1 MKYEF
6 EKLLRQRKLLIIVT
20 LALIAVYVSLAF
32 SGSYDTFTG
41 FSLDYFWEDEEY
53 REFLMSQETELV
65 DEAWIENMH
74 AEYKAFVDEN
84 MMSPE
89 EIAEHI
95 AAKKAEGF
103 QIDCTAEEAIANCY
117 DIDYAFEI
125 LKSDAFYSRKMEN
138 TYIDVFNI
146 YVPLAEDP
154 VQYIHDSYEQSN
166 YFWEK
171 DTGMTWWKYMG
182 YSDTQW
188 TDYWNLIDS
197 TYEDLE
203 LTVGY
208 SLGWDVL
215 SSVMQ
220 FLPFTLGMVLI
231 VVLGNLFSQEQ
242 TDNMLS
248 ILRTT
253 KNGRARL
260 LRRKLGVAVL
270 VASALWLLFQFAM
283 LIAVSLA
290 YTLRGANVTAM
301 CFSGAPNLYGLSWLQ
316 YYLINCVYSYMG
328 TLVFALFVCCMS
340 SLLKLRLSMP
350 INLVLTLLTG
360 IPLNHFCNADKAFKL
375 LDKLRAVTPAQL
387 MASYSTLQVYQ
398 SYEFGNAIVQ
408 LPYMMAFAIIVEAIL
423 LTLLLHHR
431 EGGR

>member
-20 LALIAVYVSLAF
+20 LALIAVYVFLAF

-53 REFLMSQETELV
+53 REFRMSQETELV

-125 LKSDAFYSRKMEN
+125 LKSDAFYSRKMED

-328 TLVFALFVCCMS
+328 TLVFARFVV
-340 SLLKLRLSMP
+340 P
-350 INLVLTLLTG
+350 
-360 IPLNHFCNADKAFKL
+360 P
-375 LDKLRAVTPAQL
+375 
-387 MASYSTLQVYQ
+387 
-398 SYEFGNAIVQ
+398 
-408 LPYMMAFAIIVEAIL
+408 
-423 LTLLLHHR
+423 
-431 EGGR
+431 

>member
-20 LALIAVYVSLAF
+20 LALIAVYISLAF

-41 FSLDYFWEDEEY
+41 FSVDYFWENEEY
-53 REFLMSQETELV
+53 REFRMSQETELV

-95 AAKKAEGF
+95 SAKKAEGF

-171 DTGMTWWKYMG
+171 DTGITWWKYMG
-182 YSDTQW
+182 YSDTQL

-220 FLPFTLGMVLI
+220 FLPFTLGMALI

-242 TDNMLS
+242 TNNMLS

-253 KNGRARL
+253 KNGCARL
-260 LRRKLGVAVL
+260 LRRKLGVAVI

-283 LIAVSLA
+283 LIAVSLT

-316 YYLINCVYSYMG
+316 YYLINCVYSYLG

-360 IPLNHFCNADKAFKL
+360 IPLNNFCYTDQAFKL

-398 SYEFGNAIVQ
+398 SYEFGNVVVQ

>member
-20 LALIAVYVSLAF
+20 IALIAVYIFLAF

-41 FSLDYFWEDEEY
+41 FSVDYFWEDEEY
-53 REFLMSQETELV
+53 REFQMSQETELV

-95 AAKKAEGF
+95 SAKKAEGF

-125 LKSDAFYSRKMEN
+125 LKSDAYYSRQVD
-138 TYIDVFNI
+138 TYVDVFNI
-146 YVPLAEDP
+146 YIPLAEDA
-154 VQYIHDSYEQSN
+154 VQYIHDSYERSN

-171 DTGMTWWKYMG
+171 DTGKTGWEYMG
-182 YSDTQW
+182 YSDSQW
-188 TDYWNLIDS
+188 PDYWNLIDT

-215 SSVMQ
+215 CSVMQ
-220 FLPFTLGMVLI
+220 FLPFTLGMALI

-242 TDNMLS
+242 TDNMLP

-253 KNGRARL
+253 KNGRSRL
-260 LRRKLGVAVL
+260 LRRKLRVTVI

-283 LIAVSLA
+283 LIAVSLT
-290 YTLRGANVTAM
+290 YTLRGSNVTAM

-316 YYLINCVYSYMG
+316 YYLINCVYSYLG

-360 IPLNHFCNADKAFKL
+360 IPLNNFRYADQAFKL
-375 LDKLRAVTPAQL
+375 LDKLRAITPAQL

-408 LPYMMAFAIIVEAIL
+408 LPYMMAFSIIVEAIL

>member
-20 LALIAVYVSLAF
+20 LALITVYVFLAF

-41 FSLDYFWEDEEY
+41 FSVDYFWENEEY
-53 REFLMSQETELV
+53 REFRMSQETELV

-95 AAKKAEGF
+95 SAKKAEGF
-103 QIDCTAEEAIANCY
+103 QIDCTAEEAIADRYNF
-117 DIDYAFEI
+117 DYAFEI
-125 LKSDAFYSRKMEN
+125 LESDAYYSRQVD
-138 TYIDVFNI
+138 TYVDVFNI
-146 YVPLAEDP
+146 YIPLAEDA
-154 VQYIHDSYEQSN
+154 VQYIHDSYERSN

-171 DTGMTWWKYMG
+171 DTGKTWWEYMG
-182 YSDTQW
+182 YSDTQL
-188 TDYWNLIDS
+188 TDYWNLIDT

-215 SSVMQ
+215 CSVMQ
-220 FLPFTLGMVLI
+220 FLPFTLGMALI

-242 TDNMLS
+242 TDNMLP

-253 KNGRARL
+253 KNGRSRL
-260 LRRKLGVAVL
+260 LRWKLRVTVI
-270 VASALWLLFQFAM
+270 VASALWLLFQLAM
-283 LIAVSLA
+283 LIAVSLT
-290 YTLRGANVTAM
+290 YTLRGSNVTAM

-316 YYLINCVYSYMG
+316 YYLINCVYSYLG

-340 SLLKLRLSMP
+340 SILKLRLSMP

-360 IPLNHFCNADKAFKL
+360 IPLNNFCYADQAFKL
-375 LDKLRAVTPAQL
+375 LDKLRAITPAQL

>member
-41 FSLDYFWEDEEY
+41 FSVDYFWEDEEY
-53 REFLMSQETELV
+53 REFRMSQETELV

-360 IPLNHFCNADKAFKL
+360 IPLNHFCYADKAFKL

-387 MASYSTLQVYQ
+387 MSSYSTLQVYQ
-398 SYEFGNAIVQ
+398 SYEYGNVVAQ
-408 LPYMMAFAIIVEAIL
+408 LPYMMAIAIVVESIL
-423 LTLLLHHR
+423 LFLFLRCR
-431 EGGR
+431 EGGK

>member
-20 LALIAVYVSLAF
+20 LALIAVYIFLAF

-41 FSLDYFWEDEEY
+41 FSVDYFWENEEY
-53 REFLMSQETELV
+53 REFRMSQETELV

-74 AEYKAFVDEN
+74 TEYKAFVDEN

-95 AAKKAEGF
+95 SAKKAEGF

-125 LKSDAFYSRKMEN
+125 LKSDAFYSRKMED

-182 YSDTQW
+182 YSDTQL

-208 SLGWDVL
+208 SFGWDVL

-220 FLPFTLGMVLI
+220 FLPFTLGMALI

-242 TDNMLS
+242 TNNMLS

-253 KNGRARL
+253 KNGCARL
-260 LRRKLGVAVL
+260 LRRKLGVAVI

-283 LIAVSLA
+283 LIAVSLT

-316 YYLINCVYSYMG
+316 YYLINCVYSYLG

-360 IPLNHFCNADKAFKL
+360 IPLNNFRYTDQAFKL

-398 SYEFGNAIVQ
+398 SYEFGNVVVQ

>member
-20 LALIAVYVSLAF
+20 LALIAVYVFLAF

-53 REFLMSQETELV
+53 REFRMSQETELV

-125 LKSDAFYSRKMEN
+125 LKSDAFYSRKMED

-231 VVLGNLFSQEQ
+231 VVMGNLFSQEQ

-398 SYEFGNAIVQ
+398 SYEFGKAIVQ

>member
-41 FSLDYFWEDEEY
+41 FSVDYFWEDEEY
-53 REFLMSQETELV
+53 REFRMSQETELV
-65 DEAWIENMH
+65 DEAWIENMQ

-103 QIDCTAEEAIANCY
+103 QIDGTAEEILTDRYN
-117 DIDYAFEI
+117 IDYAFEI
-125 LKSDAFYSRKMEN
+125 LDYDAFQSREME
-138 TYIDVFNI
+138 YIYLEAYNI
-146 YVPLAEDP
+146 YTPLAKDP
-154 VQYIHDSYEQSN
+154 AQFIHNSYEKSN

-171 DTGMTWWKYMG
+171 DTGMSYWEHMG
-182 YSDTQW
+182 YSDAQW
-188 TDYWNLIDS
+188 SDYWSLIDA
-197 TYEDLE
+197 TYEDFE

-215 SSVMQ
+215 CSVMQ
-220 FLPFTLGMVLI
+220 FLPFTLGMALI

-242 TDNMLS
+242 TDNMLP

-253 KNGRARL
+253 KNGRSRL
-260 LRRKLGVAVL
+260 LRRKLGVAVI
-270 VASALWLLFQFAM
+270 VTSALWLLFQFTM
-283 LIAVSLA
+283 LIAVSLS
-290 YTLRGANVTAM
+290 YTLQGANVTAM
-301 CFSGAPNLYGLSWLQ
+301 CFNGAPNLYGLSWLQ
-316 YYLINCVYSYMG
+316 YYLINCVYSYLG

-340 SLLKLRLSMP
+340 SHLKLRLSMP

-360 IPLNHFCNADKAFKL
+360 IPLNNFCYTDQAFKL

-398 SYEFGNAIVQ
+398 SYEFGNVVVQ

-423 LTLLLHHR
+423 LILLLCHR

>member
-20 LALIAVYVSLAF
+20 LALITVYVFLAF

-41 FSLDYFWEDEEY
+41 FSVDYFWENEEY
-53 REFLMSQETELV
+53 REFRMSQETELV

-95 AAKKAEGF
+95 SAKKAEGF

-316 YYLINCVYSYMG
+316 YYLINCVYSYLG

-360 IPLNHFCNADKAFKL
+360 IPLNHFCYADKAFKL

-387 MASYSTLQVYQ
+387 MSSYSTLQVYQ

>member
-20 LALIAVYVSLAF
+20 IALIAVYISLAF

-41 FSLDYFWEDEEY
+41 FSVDYFWEDEEY
-53 REFLMSQETELV
+53 REFQMSQETELV

-95 AAKKAEGF
+95 SAKKAEGF
-103 QIDCTAEEAIANCY
+103 QIDCTAEEAIADRYNF
-117 DIDYAFEI
+117 DYAFEI
-125 LKSDAFYSRKMEN
+125 LESDAYYSRQVD
-138 TYIDVFNI
+138 TYVDVFNI
-146 YVPLAEDP
+146 YIPLAEDA
-154 VQYIHDSYEQSN
+154 VQYIHDSYERSN

-171 DTGMTWWKYMG
+171 DTGKTWWEYMG
-182 YSDTQW
+182 YSDTQL
-188 TDYWNLIDS
+188 TDYWNLIDT

-215 SSVMQ
+215 CSVMQ
-220 FLPFTLGMVLI
+220 FLPFTLGMALI

-242 TDNMLS
+242 TDNMLP
-248 ILRTT
+248 IMRTT
-253 KNGRARL
+253 KNGRSRL
-260 LRRKLGVAVL
+260 LRRKLRVTVI
-270 VASALWLLFQFAM
+270 VASALWLLFQLAM
-283 LIAVSLA
+283 LIAVSLT
-290 YTLRGANVTAM
+290 YTLRVSNVTAM

-316 YYLINCVYSYMG
+316 YYLINCVYSYLG

-360 IPLNHFCNADKAFKL
+360 IPLNNFCYADQAFKL
-375 LDKLRAVTPAQL
+375 LDKLRAITPAQL

>member
-20 LALIAVYVSLAF
+20 LALITVYVFLAF

-41 FSLDYFWEDEEY
+41 FSVDYFWENEEY
-53 REFLMSQETELV
+53 REFRMSQETELV

-89 EIAEHI
+89 EIAEH
-95 AAKKAEGF
+95 KKAEGF

-220 FLPFTLGMVLI
+220 FLPFTLGMALI

-253 KNGRARL
+253 KNGCARL
-260 LRRKLGVAVL
+260 LRRKLGVAVI
-270 VASALWLLFQFAM
+270 VASARWLLFQFAM
-283 LIAVSLA
+283 LIAVSLT

-316 YYLINCVYSYMG
+316 YYLINCVYSYLG
-328 TLVFALFVCCMS
+328 TLVFALFVSCMS

-360 IPLNHFCNADKAFKL
+360 IPLNNFCYTDQAFKL

-398 SYEFGNAIVQ
+398 SYEFGNVVVQ
-408 LPYMMAFAIIVEAIL
+408 LPYMMAIAIVVESIL
-423 LTLLLHHR
+423 LFLFLRCR
-431 EGGR
+431 EGGK

>member
-20 LALIAVYVSLAF
+20 LALITVYVFLAF

-41 FSLDYFWEDEEY
+41 FSVDYFWENEEY
-53 REFLMSQETELV
+53 REFRMSQETELV

-95 AAKKAEGF
+95 SAKKAEGF

-125 LKSDAFYSRKMEN
+125 LKSDAFYSRKMED

>member
-20 LALIAVYVSLAF
+20 LALITVYVFLAF

-41 FSLDYFWEDEEY
+41 FSVDYFWENEEY
-53 REFLMSQETELV
+53 REFRMSQETELV

-95 AAKKAEGF
+95 SAKKAEGF
-103 QIDCTAEEAIANCY
+103 MIDCTAEEAVADRYNF
-117 DIDYAFEI
+117 DYAFEI
-125 LKSDAFYSRKMEN
+125 LESDAYYSRQVD
-138 TYIDVFNI
+138 TYVDVFNI
-146 YVPLAEDP
+146 YIPLAEDA
-154 VQYIHDSYEQSN
+154 VQYIHDSYERSN

-171 DTGMTWWKYMG
+171 DTGKTWWEYMG
-182 YSDTQW
+182 YSDTQL
-188 TDYWNLIDS
+188 TDYWNLIDT

-215 SSVMQ
+215 CSVMQ
-220 FLPFTLGMVLI
+220 FLPFTLGMALI

-242 TDNMLS
+242 TDNMLP

-253 KNGRARL
+253 KNGRSRL
-260 LRRKLGVAVL
+260 LRRKLRVTVI
-270 VASALWLLFQFAM
+270 VASALWLLFQLAM
-283 LIAVSLA
+283 LIAVSLT
-290 YTLRGANVTAM
+290 YTLRGSNVTAM

-316 YYLINCVYSYMG
+316 YYLINCVYSYLG

-360 IPLNHFCNADKAFKL
+360 IPLNNFCYADQAFKL
-375 LDKLRAVTPAQL
+375 LDKLRAITPAQL

>member
-53 REFLMSQETELV
+53 REFRMSQETELV

-171 DTGMTWWKYMG
+171 DTGMPWWKYMG

>member
-20 LALIAVYVSLAF
+20 LALIAVYIFLAF

-41 FSLDYFWEDEEY
+41 FSVDYFWENEEY
-53 REFLMSQETELV
+53 REFRMSQETELV

-74 AEYKAFVDEN
+74 TEYKAFVDEN

-89 EIAEHI
+89 EIEEHI
-95 AAKKAEGF
+95 SAKKAEGF

-125 LKSDAFYSRKMEN
+125 LKSDAFYSRKMKD

-182 YSDTQW
+182 YSDTQL

-208 SLGWDVL
+208 SFGWDVL

-220 FLPFTLGMVLI
+220 FLPFTLGMALI

-242 TDNMLS
+242 TNNMLS

-253 KNGRARL
+253 KNGCARL
-260 LRRKLGVAVL
+260 LRRKLGVAVI

-283 LIAVSLA
+283 LIAVSLT

-316 YYLINCVYSYMG
+316 YYLINCVYSYLG

-360 IPLNHFCNADKAFKL
+360 IPLNNFRYTDQAFKL
-375 LDKLRAVTPAQL
+375 LDKLRAITPAQL

-408 LPYMMAFAIIVEAIL
+408 LPYMMAFSIIVEAIL

>member
-20 LALIAVYVSLAF
+20 IALIAVYISLAF

-41 FSLDYFWEDEEY
+41 FSVDYFWEDEEY
-53 REFLMSQETELV
+53 REFQMSQETELV

-95 AAKKAEGF
+95 SAKKAEGF
-103 QIDCTAEEAIANCY
+103 QIDCTAEEAIADQYNF
-117 DIDYAFEI
+117 DYAFEI
-125 LKSDAFYSRKMEN
+125 LESDAYYSRQVD
-138 TYIDVFNI
+138 TYVDVFNI
-146 YVPLAEDP
+146 YIPLAEDA
-154 VQYIHDSYEQSN
+154 VQYIHDSYERSN

-171 DTGMTWWKYMG
+171 DTGKTWWEYMG
-182 YSDTQW
+182 YSDSQW
-188 TDYWNLIDS
+188 PDYWNLIDT

-215 SSVMQ
+215 CSVMQ
-220 FLPFTLGMVLI
+220 FLPFTLGMALI

-242 TDNMLS
+242 TDNMLP

-253 KNGRARL
+253 KNGRSRL
-260 LRRKLGVAVL
+260 LRRKLRVTVI

-283 LIAVSLA
+283 LIAVSLT
-290 YTLRGANVTAM
+290 YTLRGSNVTAM

-316 YYLINCVYSYMG
+316 YYLINCVYSYLG

-360 IPLNHFCNADKAFKL
+360 IPLNNFRYADQAFKL
-375 LDKLRAVTPAQL
+375 LDKLRAITPAQL

-408 LPYMMAFAIIVEAIL
+408 LPYMMAFSIIVEAIL

>member
-20 LALIAVYVSLAF
+20 LALIAVYISLAF

-41 FSLDYFWEDEEY
+41 FSVDYFWEDEEY
-53 REFLMSQETELV
+53 REFRMSQETELV
-65 DEAWIENMH
+65 DEAWIENMQ

-89 EIAEHI
+89 EITEHI

-117 DIDYAFEI
+117 DIDYAFKI
-125 LKSDAFYSRKMEN
+125 LKSDAFYSRKMQN
-138 TYIDVFNI
+138 TYMDVFAI
-146 YVPLAEDP
+146 YIPLAEDP
-154 VQYIHDSYEQSN
+154 VQYIHDSYERSN

-171 DTGMTWWKYMG
+171 DTGKTRWEYMG
-182 YSDTQW
+182 YSDSQW
-188 TDYWNLIDS
+188 ADYWNLIDT

-203 LTVGY
+203 ITVGY

-215 SSVMQ
+215 CSVMQ
-220 FLPFTLGMVLI
+220 FLPFTLGMALI

-242 TDNMLS
+242 TDNMLP

-253 KNGRARL
+253 KNGRSRL
-260 LRRKLGVAVL
+260 LRRKLGVTVL

-283 LIAVSLA
+283 LIAVSLT

-316 YYLINCVYSYMG
+316 YYFINCVYSYLG

-360 IPLNHFCNADKAFKL
+360 IPLNHFCYADQAFKL
-375 LDKLRAVTPAQL
+375 LDKLRAITPAQL

-398 SYEFGNAIVQ
+398 SYEFGGAIIQLPHMMAIAIV
-408 LPYMMAFAIIVEAIL
+408 ADVIL
-423 LTLLLHHR
+423 LLLFLRHR
-431 EGGR
+431 EGGK

>member
-6 EKLLRQRKLLIIVT
+6 EKLLRQRKLLIIVAI
-20 LALIAVYVSLAF
+20 ALIAVYISLAF

-41 FSLDYFWEDEEY
+41 FSVDYFWEDEEY
-53 REFLMSQETELV
+53 REFRMSQETELV

-95 AAKKAEGF
+95 SAKKAEGF
-103 QIDCTAEEAIANCY
+103 QIDCTAEEAIADRYNF
-117 DIDYAFEI
+117 DYAFEI
-125 LKSDAFYSRKMEN
+125 LESDAYYSRQVD
-138 TYIDVFNI
+138 TYVDVFNI
-146 YVPLAEDP
+146 YIPLAEDA
-154 VQYIHDSYEQSN
+154 VQYIHDSYERSN

-171 DTGMTWWKYMG
+171 DTGKTWWEYMG
-182 YSDTQW
+182 YSDTQL
-188 TDYWNLIDS
+188 TDYWNLIDT

-215 SSVMQ
+215 CSVMQ
-220 FLPFTLGMVLI
+220 FLPFTLGMALI

-242 TDNMLS
+242 TDNMLP

-253 KNGRARL
+253 KNGRSRL
-260 LRRKLGVAVL
+260 LRRKLRVTVI
-270 VASALWLLFQFAM
+270 VASALWLLFQLAM
-283 LIAVSLA
+283 LIAVSLT
-290 YTLRGANVTAM
+290 YTLRGSNVTAM
-301 CFSGAPNLYGLSWLQ
+301 CFSGDPNLYGLSWLQ
-316 YYLINCVYSYMG
+316 YYLINCVYSYLG

-340 SLLKLRLSMP
+340 SILKLRLSMP

-360 IPLNHFCNADKAFKL
+360 IPLNNFCYADQAFKL
-375 LDKLRAVTPAQL
+375 LDKLRAITPAQL

>member
-20 LALIAVYVSLAF
+20 IALIAVYISLAF

-41 FSLDYFWEDEEY
+41 FSVDYFWEDEEY
-53 REFLMSQETELV
+53 REFQMSQETELV

-95 AAKKAEGF
+95 SAKKAEGF
-103 QIDCTAEEAIANCY
+103 QIDCTAEEAIADRYNF
-117 DIDYAFEI
+117 DYAFEI
-125 LKSDAFYSRKMEN
+125 LESDAYYSRQVD
-138 TYIDVFNI
+138 TYVDVFNI
-146 YVPLAEDP
+146 YIPLAEDA
-154 VQYIHDSYEQSN
+154 VQYIHDSYERSN

-171 DTGMTWWKYMG
+171 DTGKTWWEYMG
-182 YSDTQW
+182 YSDTQL
-188 TDYWNLIDS
+188 TDYWNLIDT

-215 SSVMQ
+215 CSVMQ
-220 FLPFTLGMVLI
+220 FLPFTLGMALI
-231 VVLGNLFSQEQ
+231 VVLANLFSQEQ
-242 TDNMLS
+242 TDNMLP
-248 ILRTT
+248 IMRTT
-253 KNGRARL
+253 KNGRSRL
-260 LRRKLGVAVL
+260 LRRKLRVTVI
-270 VASALWLLFQFAM
+270 VASALWLLFQLAM
-283 LIAVSLA
+283 LIAVSLT
-290 YTLRGANVTAM
+290 YTLRGSNVTAM

-316 YYLINCVYSYMG
+316 YYLINCVYSYLG

-360 IPLNHFCNADKAFKL
+360 IPLNNFCYADQAFKL
-375 LDKLRAVTPAQL
+375 LDKLRAITPAQL

>member
-20 LALIAVYVSLAF
+20 LALITVYVFLAF

-41 FSLDYFWEDEEY
+41 FSVDYFWENEEY
-53 REFLMSQETELV
+53 REFRMSQETELV

-95 AAKKAEGF
+95 SAKKAEGF

-316 YYLINCVYSYMG
+316 YYLINCVYSYLG

-340 SLLKLRLSMP
+340 ILLKLRLSMP

-360 IPLNHFCNADKAFKL
+360 IPLNHFCYADKAFKL

-387 MASYSTLQVYQ
+387 MSSYSTLQVYQ

>member
-6 EKLLRQRKLLIIVT
+6 EKLLRQRKLLIIVAI
-20 LALIAVYVSLAF
+20 ALIAVYISLAF

-41 FSLDYFWEDEEY
+41 FSVDYFWEDEEY
-53 REFLMSQETELV
+53 REFRMSQETELV

-95 AAKKAEGF
+95 SAKKAEGF
-103 QIDCTAEEAIANCY
+103 QIDCTAEEAIADQYNF
-117 DIDYAFEI
+117 DYAFEI
-125 LKSDAFYSRKMEN
+125 LESDAYYSRQVD
-138 TYIDVFNI
+138 TYVDVFNI
-146 YVPLAEDP
+146 YIPLAEDA
-154 VQYIHDSYEQSN
+154 VQYIHDSYERSN

-171 DTGMTWWKYMG
+171 DTGKTWWEYMG
-182 YSDTQW
+182 YSDSQW
-188 TDYWNLIDS
+188 PDYWNLIDT

-215 SSVMQ
+215 CSVMQ
-220 FLPFTLGMVLI
+220 FLPFTLGMALI

-242 TDNMLS
+242 TDNMLP

-253 KNGRARL
+253 KNGRSRL
-260 LRRKLGVAVL
+260 LRRKLRVTVI
-270 VASALWLLFQFAM
+270 VASALWLLFQLAM
-283 LIAVSLA
+283 LIAVSLT
-290 YTLRGANVTAM
+290 YTLRGSNVTAM

-316 YYLINCVYSYMG
+316 YYLINCVYSYLG

-360 IPLNHFCNADKAFKL
+360 IPLNNFCYADQAFKL
-375 LDKLRAVTPAQL
+375 LDKLRAITPAQL

-408 LPYMMAFAIIVEAIL
+408 LPYMMAFSIIVEAIL

>member
-20 LALIAVYVSLAF
+20 IALIAVYISLAF

-41 FSLDYFWEDEEY
+41 FSVDYFWEDEEY
-53 REFLMSQETELV
+53 REFRMSQETELV

-95 AAKKAEGF
+95 SAKKAEGF
-103 QIDCTAEEAIANCY
+103 QIDCTAEEAIADQYNF
-117 DIDYAFEI
+117 DYAFEI
-125 LKSDAFYSRKMEN
+125 LESDAYYSRQVD
-138 TYIDVFNI
+138 TYVDVFNI
-146 YVPLAEDP
+146 YIPLAEDA
-154 VQYIHDSYEQSN
+154 VQYIHDSYERSN

-171 DTGMTWWKYMG
+171 DTGKTWWEYMG
-182 YSDTQW
+182 YSDSQW
-188 TDYWNLIDS
+188 PDYWNLIDT

-215 SSVMQ
+215 CSVMQ
-220 FLPFTLGMVLI
+220 FLPFTLGMALI

-242 TDNMLS
+242 TDNMLP

-253 KNGRARL
+253 KNGRSRL
-260 LRRKLGVAVL
+260 LRRKLRVTVI
-270 VASALWLLFQFAM
+270 VASALWLLFQLAM
-283 LIAVSLA
+283 LIAVSLT
-290 YTLRGANVTAM
+290 YTLRGSNVTAM

-316 YYLINCVYSYMG
+316 YYLINCVYSYLG

-360 IPLNHFCNADKAFKL
+360 IPLNNFCYADQAFKL
-375 LDKLRAVTPAQL
+375 LDKLRAITPAQL

-408 LPYMMAFAIIVEAIL
+408 LPYMMAFSIIVEAIL